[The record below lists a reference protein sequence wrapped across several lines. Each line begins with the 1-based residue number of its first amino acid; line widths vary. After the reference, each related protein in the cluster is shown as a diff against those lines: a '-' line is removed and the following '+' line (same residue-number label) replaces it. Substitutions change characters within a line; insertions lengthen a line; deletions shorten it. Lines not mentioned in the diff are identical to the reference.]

1 MCSYPD
7 LFHAECVD
15 VEVCGGFDYEQELDG
30 GVDGGEESIVFAK
43 PLPDVAQRAVFAEE
57 SEGYERRQPS
67 EDSRAQDH
75 DGCHY
80 RLLRHLVKRID
91 M

>member
-30 GVDGGEESIVFAK
+30 GVDGGEESIVCA
-43 PLPDVAQRAVFAEE
+43 
-57 SEGYERRQPS
+57 
-67 EDSRAQDH
+67 
-75 DGCHY
+75 
-80 RLLRHLVKRID
+80 
-91 M
+91 